1 MMPVETIYGL
11 EAIVTQGL
19 CIGCG
24 LCKSLAGRDANGADN
39 IQMVMNREGGER
51 PAVTGTV
58 DEPTLKLINA
68 VCPGLNV
75 EGYVHE
81 RSAEAT
87 EDAPELHPIWG
98 PTRLMGT
105 GHATDPHVRFHASSG
120 GALSALSLYLLSSGR
135 VDFILHVAA
144 SKLQPT
150 RTVDHLSFDAVQVI
164 EGSGSRYG
172 PAAPLADFKAVLDLG
187 RPFAFVGKA
196 CDISAIRNYA
206 KFDPRVDQLV
216 KYTLNFY
223 CGGVS
228 EFGKTMDYVRKVGF
242 TENDI
247 AYLRYRGDG
256 CPGPMVM
263 KTHSGETF
271 NFSYNE
277 MWEDEARWQLMFRCK
292 ICPDSIGDLADVT
305 VADVW
310 PGGKPITDGI
320 GFNGFIARTK
330 RGQDLLESAIADQA
344 ITITEPLD
352 YDGLELAQGSHMYKK
367 QSITSRLA
375 AMGDEGLIV
384 PAFRD
389 LRLDQAA
396 AMLTAIERQGN
407 YDGMLSR
414 LRAGDNVESVPV
426 VG

>member
-1 MMPVETIYGL
+1 MIHTL
-11 EAIVTQGL
+11 ESIVIQGL

-24 LCKSLAGRDANGADN
+24 LCKSLAGKAADGSAN
-39 IQMVMNREGGER
+39 IRMVMNLEGGER
-51 PAVTGTV
+51 PVVTGTV

-68 VCPGLNV
+68 VCPGIHV

-81 RSAEAT
+81 NWIEAG

-98 PTRLMGT
+98 PTRKMGT
-105 GHATDPHVRFHASSG
+105 GHASDPAVRFHASSG
-120 GALSALSLYLLSSGR
+120 GALSALALYLLKTQR

-144 SKLQPT
+144 SKTQPL
-150 RTVDHLSFDAVQVI
+150 RTVDHLSFDAAQVM
-164 EGSGSRYG
+164 EASGSRYG
-172 PAAPLADFKAVLDLG
+172 PAAPLADFKAVLDRG
-187 RPFAFVGKA
+187 QPFAFIGKA

-206 KFDPRVDQLV
+206 KFDPRVDELL
-216 KYTLNFY
+216 KYTANFY

-228 EFGKTMDYVRKVGF
+228 EFGKTMDYVRKVGMI
-242 TENDI
+242 EDEI
-247 AYLRYRGDG
+247 SHLRYRGDG

-263 KTHSGETF
+263 KSQDGRVFT
-271 NFSYNE
+271 FSYNE

-292 ICPDSIGDLADVT
+292 ICPDSIGDLADIS

-330 RGQDLLESAIADQA
+330 RGLDLLDAMIRDDA
-344 ITITEPLD
+344 ITITEPLG

-375 AMGDEGLIV
+375 AMDDEGLIV
-384 PAFRD
+384 PEFEN

-396 AMLTAIERQGN
+396 AMLTEAEREDN
-407 YDGMLSR
+407 YDGTLSR
-414 LRAGDNVESVPV
+414 LRAGDHVEPLPPLP
-426 VG
+426 